1 MVWKILGGFSFSF
14 LVCGWEWRRRRTM
27 LRPAPVNVNPFG
39 GKYSPVHIN
48 NWPLQLFLAT
58 CRYWKRTAGSS
69 SFSLFPWMLFYFK
82 GRLFFFF
89 GVQVLFS
96 ATPVLC
102 ALCACVK
109 ELERSVLSLTD
120 RARSLLGAAP
130 PVRSSTSRR
139 FVVLDFVFFFS
150 FFLSFSFCRPK
161 KWLHW
166 RTVCLFFCFPAEQLA
181 RRYEFRGSSS
191 SLALFKWLSRAPA
204 LDCFGLF
211 SLSGRKQ
218 KGRREK

>member
-1 MVWKILGGFSFSF
+1 MMDYQPNGMENTWWFFFFFFSMRSR
-14 LVCGWEWRRRRTM
+14 VKEKKNY
-27 LRPAPVNVNPFG
+27 A
-39 GKYSPVHIN
+39 
-48 NWPLQLFLAT
+48 A
-58 CRYWKRTAGSS
+58 SS
-69 SFSLFPWMLFYFK
+69 SCKCKPFSEGSTLRCTSTIDPFSCFWLLAATRKELLAAAASLFFLECCFIL
-82 GRLFFFF
+82 RVDCSFFF

-161 KWLHW
+161 KWLH
-166 RTVCLFFCFPAEQLA
+166 
-181 RRYEFRGSSS
+181 
-191 SLALFKWLSRAPA
+191 
-204 LDCFGLF
+204 
-211 SLSGRKQ
+211 
-218 KGRREK
+218 

>member
-82 GRLFFFF
+82 GRLFFFSGF
-89 GVQVLFS
+89 KFFSRQLRSCAHCVHVLRNWSVVCCLWRTVLGRSWALLRLSGPQRQGVLLFLI
-96 ATPVLC
+96 LC
-102 ALCACVK
+102 
-109 ELERSVLSLTD
+109 
-120 RARSLLGAAP
+120 
-130 PVRSSTSRR
+130 
-139 FVVLDFVFFFS
+139 FFLS
-150 FFLSFSFCRPK
+150 FFLSLSVVQRSGFIDGRF
-161 KWLHW
+161 
-166 RTVCLFFCFPAEQLA
+166 VCFFVSPP
-181 RRYEFRGSSS
+181 SSS
-191 SLALFKWLSRAPA
+191 RGDTNLEGPRRLSL
-204 LDCFGLF
+204 
-211 SLSGRKQ
+211 SLSGYRVHP
-218 KGRREK
+218 R

>member
-1 MVWKILGGFSFSF
+1 
-14 LVCGWEWRRRRTM
+14 
-27 LRPAPVNVNPFG
+27 
-39 GKYSPVHIN
+39 
-48 NWPLQLFLAT
+48 
-58 CRYWKRTAGSS
+58 
-69 SFSLFPWMLFYFK
+69 MLFYFK

-139 FVVLDFVFFFS
+139 FVVLDFVFFFLS
-150 FFLSFSFCRPK
+150 FFLSLSVVQRSGFIDGRF
-161 KWLHW
+161 
-166 RTVCLFFCFPAEQLA
+166 VCFFVSPP
-181 RRYEFRGSSS
+181 SSS
-191 SLALFKWLSRAPA
+191 RGDTNLEGPRRLSL
-204 LDCFGLF
+204 
-211 SLSGRKQ
+211 SLSGYRVHP
-218 KGRREK
+218 R